1 MARNRPKK
9 NTKIINKSKI
19 LVIADGV
26 TEINY
31 LKGYIEKHTNLAK
44 KSDIKYVPNKLNTH
58 NIYYY
63 IKSVEATYDYI
74 FAFSDKDN
82 NNNKKDT
89 FNNFCKCNDIF
100 DNVITG
106 YSNPCFEL
114 WLYLHF
120 EFREVEI
127 SIKELNKYFL
137 KKLGKKYKSKEDILD
152 YFIEYLDVAKKNSL
166 KLDMFWRKDKG
177 VNKFA
182 DMNPSTSVH
191 KIINKID
198 KLK

>member
-1 MARNRPKK
+1 MARNKPKN
-9 NTKIINKSKI
+9 NTKAVIKSSI
-19 LVIADGV
+19 LVIADGI

-31 LKGYIEKHTNLAK
+31 LKGYINKHTNLSK
-44 KSDIKYVPNKLNTH
+44 KYKIKYVPNKLNTH

-120 EFREVEI
+120 NYRETEI
-127 SIKELNKYFL
+127 KIKELNKYFI
-137 KKLGKKYKSKEDILD
+137 KKIGNNFKSKEDLID
-152 YFIEYLDVAKKNSL
+152 YFIEYLDTAIKNSV
-166 KLDMFWRKDKG
+166 KLDSFWHKDKKI
-177 VNKFA
+177 NKFA
-182 DMNPSTSVH
+182 DMNPSTSIQ
-191 KIINKID
+191 KIIKKINK
-198 KLK
+198 L